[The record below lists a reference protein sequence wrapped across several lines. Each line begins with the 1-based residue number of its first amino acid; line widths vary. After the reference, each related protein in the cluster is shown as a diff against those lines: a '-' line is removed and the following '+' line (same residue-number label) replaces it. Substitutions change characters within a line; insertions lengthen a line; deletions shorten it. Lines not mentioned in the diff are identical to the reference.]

1 MSDLVA
7 RGLDAYKSV
16 PGLPV
21 LQVNQQAVVA
31 SAQFATCR
39 AANRFHAGNE
49 THCVSNLEPMLRW
62 GGWLR
67 GGHHGEGRHR
77 VRFHKI
83 DTRRGPSRAAILSAL
98 QPDVIAETKNPPK
111 RVSELFF

>member
-39 AANRFHAGNE
+39 VANRFHAGNE

-67 GGHHGEGRHR
+67 GGHHDEAKAGTAYDFTRLIRGEAHP
-77 VRFHKI
+77 VRLS
-83 DTRRGPSRAAILSAL
+83 SRLSS
-98 QPDVIAETKNPPK
+98 PM
-111 RVSELFF
+111 

>member
-31 SAQFATCR
+31 SAQFATWR
-39 AANRFHAGNE
+39 VANPIHAGNE
-49 THCVSNLEPMLRW
+49 MNCVSNLELM
-62 GGWLR
+62 
-67 GGHHGEGRHR
+67 
-77 VRFHKI
+77 
-83 DTRRGPSRAAILSAL
+83 S
-98 QPDVIAETKNPPK
+98 
-111 RVSELFF
+111 